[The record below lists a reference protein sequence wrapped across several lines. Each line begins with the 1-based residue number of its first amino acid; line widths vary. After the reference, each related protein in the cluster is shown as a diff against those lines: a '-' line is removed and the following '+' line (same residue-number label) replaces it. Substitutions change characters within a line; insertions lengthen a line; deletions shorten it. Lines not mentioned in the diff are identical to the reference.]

1 MTDTISHTKLTDA
14 GARKILDAAIAEARD
29 MGQPQCIAVVDDG
42 GHMLAFCRMDG
53 AFSLSA
59 DTAIAKAVTSAIYRE
74 PTGNIADGPDIRL
87 AVATQGKRINLPGG
101 LPIIIDGQCI
111 GAVGVGSGT
120 GAQDRQVAAAGLKA
134 LAGTE
139 SF

>member
-1 MTDTISHTKLTDA
+1 MSDIIPHAKLTAA
-14 GARKILDAAIAEARD
+14 GARKILDAAMAEAEA

-42 GHMLAFCRMDG
+42 GNLLTFARMDG
-53 AFSLSA
+53 AFALSA

-74 PTGNIADGPDIRL
+74 PTGNIPEGPDIRL

-101 LPIIIDGQCI
+101 LPIIVEGRCI